1 MYPPLSAPTA
11 PTVGYPAAAQDPYG
25 VPTQPIDQHQ
35 YQVGQYPVPQPPEPA
50 NFPPPAGYQTSPT
63 APYSVQPYSQQP
75 YSQQPYGQQPY
86 GQPPM
91 IVIAQPN
98 SGMATAS
105 MVFGIIGLVFGWCMC
120 GIPSLIAIILGH
132 IGMGQTR
139 EGRLGGRGMAIA
151 GLVMGYVLIIPT
163 VILTFFLFGGV
174 LFSALGT
181 GATSP

>member
-25 VPTQPIDQHQ
+25 APTQPIDQYQ

-50 NFPPPAGYQTSPT
+50 NFPPLGGYQMSPPT

-75 YSQQPYGQQPY
+75 YSQPGYPQP
-86 GQPPM
+86 M
-91 IVIAQPN
+91 MVIAAPN
-98 SGMATAS
+98 SGVATAS
-105 MVFGIIGLVFGWCMC
+105 MVLGIIGLVFGWCMC

-132 IGMGQTR
+132 MGIAQTR
-139 EGRLGGRGMAIA
+139 DNRLGGRGMAVA

-163 VILTFFLFGGV
+163 IILTFLLFSGV
-174 LFSALGT
+174 LFSAIGAGT
-181 GATSP
+181 TSP